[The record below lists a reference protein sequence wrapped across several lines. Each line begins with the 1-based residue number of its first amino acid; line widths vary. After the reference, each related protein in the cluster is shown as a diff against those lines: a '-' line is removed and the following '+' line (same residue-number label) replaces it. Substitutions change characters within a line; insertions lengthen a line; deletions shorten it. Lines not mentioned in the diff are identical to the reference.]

1 MDFFSMILYVLGE
14 SRFFIFPLNTL
25 NTHLTCLSI
34 SNFFSLSL
42 HIQSA
47 SPGHFYSPTTY
58 EKYLSDIPL
67 LELRTG
73 CIESTMFQA
82 DIGSFF
88 IRNNSMYTEILHMIG
103 TVHLWDYRQ
112 IFNMKHGQHK
122 ILKAKID
129 LYIDTGYNDKIC
141 DNDNLNVTKPSL
153 KRWRLMRNYAKT
165 LHKIF
170 KQHVLDIS

>member
-1 MDFFSMILYVLGE
+1 MILYVLGE

-88 IRNNSMYTEILHMIG
+88 IRNNSMYTEILYIIELYIYE
-103 TVHLWDYRQ
+103 TTERSFTQPINLKY
-112 IFNMKHGQHK
+112 GQHK
-122 ILKAKID
+122 LLKAKID
-129 LYIDTGYNDKIC
+129 LQSILFIPTLDTT
-141 DNDNLNVTKPSL
+141 TKFVI
-153 KRWRLMRNYAKT
+153 T
-165 LHKIF
+165 TI
-170 KQHVLDIS
+170 